1 MPTNRRRADAR
12 RRAWG
17 RGPIILRFEP
27 LEGRQLLSN
36 AGAAAPAN
44 APDLVGAAFDTPHT
58 LDWGEAF
65 QARGGVLNRGNAPVN
80 VPFRV
85 DFYASPTPGLSATT
99 AVYLGSATVPAG
111 LQPGQQAPIDQ
122 QVALPAVPLSGI
134 GTGNTIYVEM
144 VVDPQN
150 NVTESNKQNNS
161 GLGQGY
167 DLSTVTIAPHQT
179 ASLVGASLGVYPD
192 QAQWG
197 STVKVTAQVANKGA
211 GDAPATRARVVLTP
225 AGINPGGPADV
236 TLGSLNVP
244 AIAANQTAVVSQDI
258 ALPNAPPAAFVGIS
272 QYVLS
277 VVQDAD
283 FTVNPIYPHLA
294 TQGLGIDMV
303 NFSVALPADPKASL
317 GPKPDL
323 TPVNALAPSQ
333 TISAGQTFQV
343 TTTVQNV
350 GNLDAGPYRV
360 RFMLVGLNGDLSQG
374 FVLGDANLDGLK
386 AGFSQDVVQT
396 LRFPSRLPNGVTM
409 SSQAKIAV
417 TVDPENALD
426 ESSKA
431 NNVALSNVVTLQ
443 LVNTD
448 GTVTP
453 VTTPSPAATSTTAQT
468 QINTLKPTGTAPPT
482 TPAANPTPAAARA
495 ARQAALAAKL
505 AAAKA
510 ARQAAM
516 QNRKPAPKPD
526 HSFEHNLKV
535 FPKNVEKF
543 FKKLINKD

>member
-36 AGAAAPAN
+36 AGAAPPAN

-58 LDWGEAF
+58 LDWGETF

-122 QVALPAVPLSGI
+122 TVALPAVPLSGI

-161 GLGQGY
+161 GMGQGY

-258 ALPNAPPAAFVGIS
+258 APPNAPPAAFAGIS

-283 FTVNPIYPHLA
+283 FAVNPIYPHLA
-294 TQGLGIDMV
+294 TQGLGVDMV
-303 NFSVALPADPKASL
+303 NFTVALPADPKASL

-323 TPVNALAPSQ
+323 APVNVLAPSQ
-333 TISAGQTFQV
+333 KISAGQTFQV
-343 TTTVQNV
+343 TTTIQDV
-350 GNLDAGPYRV
+350 GNLDAGAYRV

-374 FVLGDANLDGLK
+374 LDLGDANLDGLK

-396 LRFPSRLPNGVTM
+396 LRFPSRLPDGVTM
-409 SSQAKIAV
+409 NSQARIAV
-417 TVDPENALD
+417 TVDPENSLD
-426 ESSKA
+426 ESNKA
-431 NNVALSNVVTLQ
+431 NNAALSNPVTLQ

-453 VTTPSPAATSTTAQT
+453 AAPPSPAATSTTAQT
-468 QINTLKPTGTAPPT
+468 QINTLKPTGTAPT
-482 TPAANPTPAAARA
+482 TPPTPAAARA
-495 ARQAALAAKL
+495 ARQATLAAKM

-510 ARQAAM
+510 ARQAAL
-516 QNRKPAPKPD
+516 QNKKFVPKPAD